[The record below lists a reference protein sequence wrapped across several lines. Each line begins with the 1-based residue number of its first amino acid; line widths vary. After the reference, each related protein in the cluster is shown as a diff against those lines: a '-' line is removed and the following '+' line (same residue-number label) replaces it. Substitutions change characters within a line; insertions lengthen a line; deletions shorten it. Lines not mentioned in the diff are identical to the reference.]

1 MLQCV
6 SESGSVRGP
15 WTRHTPLYT
24 RDGGHG
30 MLFNRFDG
38 ALMLSL
44 HQPNKTPD
52 ERMKL
57 FPVVWGDAGLSC
69 AGVEWHAEPEQRK

>member
-1 MLQCV
+1 
-6 SESGSVRGP
+6 
-15 WTRHTPLYT
+15 YT

-57 FPVVWGDAGLSC
+57 FPVDWGDAGLSC